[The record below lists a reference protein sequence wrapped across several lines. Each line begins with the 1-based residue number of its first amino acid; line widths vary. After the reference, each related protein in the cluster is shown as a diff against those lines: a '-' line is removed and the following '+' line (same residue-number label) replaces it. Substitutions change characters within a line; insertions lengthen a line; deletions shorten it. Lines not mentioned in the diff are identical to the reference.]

1 MAKGEAAERLQGI
14 LEVPGRLV
22 AVMLTTLAVYMT
34 VGAPNLAF
42 FAAADVPPIF
52 LAGSAVAFTAAIIG
66 GVSAWPGIF
75 VGAFLLNAAFL
86 DVSLSV
92 AAVQALAVTAAA
104 AIGSA
109 ATRLSLHTRG
119 PMLTVHEVLSLF
131 LGALVFATVAA
142 VGTVAGDGIAGI
154 NEGEWPRALLN
165 WFVPHLAGVRYQSI
179 WPLPC
184 SASSDQANSLRSSAT
199 GWSRNQSMYL

>member
-22 AVMLTTLAVYMT
+22 AVMLTTLAVTMT

-75 VGAFLLNAAFL
+75 VGA
-86 DVSLSV
+86 S
-92 AAVQALAVTAAA
+92 
-104 AIGSA
+104 
-109 ATRLSLHTRG
+109 
-119 PMLTVHEVLSLF
+119 
-131 LGALVFATVAA
+131 
-142 VGTVAGDGIAGI
+142 
-154 NEGEWPRALLN
+154 
-165 WFVPHLAGVRYQSI
+165 
-179 WPLPC
+179 C
-184 SASSDQANSLRSSAT
+184 
-199 GWSRNQSMYL
+199 